1 MLTSFLSLM
10 PFESYKRKISNP
22 SKSNFLI
29 FSRYDI
35 QEDGTGITI
44 KISGAADWKKSINF
58 MIKPFISASVKTN
71 LALGAKI
78 VFEKLGGKICYT

>member
-1 MLTSFLSLM
+1 MLTSSLLPM
-10 PFESYKRKISNP
+10 PFESYKRNISNP
-22 SKSNFLI
+22 PKSIFKNF
-29 FSRYDI
+29 FRYEI

-78 VFEKLGGKICYT
+78 VFEKLGGKVCYT